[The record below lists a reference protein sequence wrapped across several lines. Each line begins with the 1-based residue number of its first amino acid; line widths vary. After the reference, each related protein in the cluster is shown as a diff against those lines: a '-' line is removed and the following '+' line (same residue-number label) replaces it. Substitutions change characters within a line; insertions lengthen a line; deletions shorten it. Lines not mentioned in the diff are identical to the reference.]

1 MSSFSM
7 RIRALALAASLL
19 TRELNQ
25 VIIVHMKQ
33 EQVKQISIR
42 FPLELY
48 EQIDRLAKEGDR
60 SYNAQVIRLLRERL
74 AVLAPKQKGGQ

>member
-1 MSSFSM
+1 LTSQ
-7 RIRALALAASLL
+7 ALALAGSRL

-25 VIIVHMKQ
+25 VIIVRMKQ
-33 EQVKQISIR
+33 VQVKQISIR

-60 SYNAQVIRLLRERL
+60 SYNAQVIRLLREHL
-74 AVLAPKQKGGQ
+74 EKLAPRQKGRK